1 MIDQVQWKAGS
12 LEIWREGDGPTV
24 GYLHGMVCA
33 PGRQPF
39 VPELAGRGFRVV
51 APSLPGY
58 SRTSP
63 SADIRN
69 IHDWVFALSEIID
82 VAGLAGAPMV
92 ASSTGAMLALEL
104 AAVRPEAFSSLV
116 LVAPLGLWRE
126 DRPVADPF
134 STTLSGQRALLT
146 KDPAATALFF
156 EDSASGDLLVDATI
170 QRYTARTA
178 TASLVWPIPEFGLAE
193 RIHRVSCPVTL
204 VWGSD
209 DQIID
214 PSYADVFVSQVR
226 DVRGRH
232 VVNGAGHLAEWDDPR
247 AVASLAA
254 AAIA

>member
-1 MIDQVQWKAGS
+1 MIDLLPWKAGS

-24 GYLHGMVCA
+24 GYLHGMVCS

-39 VPELAGRGFRVV
+39 VPELARRGFHVV

-63 SADIRN
+63 SSDIRN
-69 IHDWVFALSEIID
+69 VHDWVFALSEIVD
-82 VAGLAGAPMV
+82 RSGLTGRPLI

-104 AAVRPEAFSSLV
+104 AAVRPEAVSALV

-134 STTLSGQRALLT
+134 STTLSGQRGLLT
-146 KDPAATALFF
+146 KDHSVTAAFF
-156 EDSASGDLLVDATI
+156 DEDPDGPTVDAMI

-178 TASLVWPIPEFGLAE
+178 TASLVWPIPEFGLRE

-209 DQIID
+209 DRIVD
-214 PSYADVFVSQVR
+214 PTYADLFAECLI
-226 DVRGRH
+226 DVRAQH
-232 VVNGAGHLAEWDDPR
+232 VVVGAGHLAEWDDPR
-247 AVASLAA
+247 AVAD
-254 AAIA
+254 IARSAVG

>member
-1 MIDQVQWKAGS
+1 MIDIATWKAGS
-12 LEIWREGDGPTV
+12 LEIWREGEGRTV

-39 VPELAGRGFRVV
+39 VSELAGHGFQVV

-58 SRTSP
+58 SRTAP
-63 SADIRN
+63 SSDIRN

-116 LVAPLGLWRE
+116 LVAPLGLWR
-126 DRPVADPF
+126 DDHPVADPF

-146 KDPAATALFF
+146 KDPTVTSLFF
-156 EDSASGDLLVDATI
+156 EDSEAGDALVDATI

-178 TASLVWPIPEFGLAE
+178 TASLVWPLPEFGLAE

-209 DQIID
+209 DQIVH
-214 PSYADVFVSQVR
+214 PSYADAFASSLR
-226 DVRGRH
+226 NVRGSH
-232 VVNGAGHLAEWDDPR
+232 VVSGAGHLAEWDDPR
-247 AVASLAA
+247 AVASIVTTALS
-254 AAIA
+254 

>member
-1 MIDQVQWKAGS
+1 MIDFAQWKAGS

-33 PGRQPF
+33 PGRQSF
-39 VPELAGRGFRVV
+39 VPELASRGFRVI

-58 SRTSP
+58 ARTSP
-63 SADIRN
+63 SVDIRN

-82 VAGLAGAPMV
+82 AAGLVGAPLV

-104 AAVRPEAFSSLV
+104 AAMRPEAFSSLV
-116 LVAPLGLWRE
+116 LVAPLGLWSD

-146 KDPAATALFF
+146 RDPTATASFF
-156 EDSASGDLLVDATI
+156 DDSAAGDLLVDATI

-193 RIHRVSCPVTL
+193 RMHRVSCPVTL

-209 DQIID
+209 DQIVD
-214 PSYADVFVSQVR
+214 PSYAEEFAARLR

-232 VVNGAGHLAEWDDPR
+232 VVDGAGHLVEWDDPR

-254 AAIA
+254 AAFG

>member
-1 MIDQVQWKAGS
+1 MIDIATWKAGS
-12 LEIWREGDGPTV
+12 LEIWREGEGRTV

-39 VPELAGRGFRVV
+39 VSELASRGFHVV

-58 SRTSP
+58 SRTAP
-63 SADIRN
+63 SSDIRN

-116 LVAPLGLWRE
+116 LVAPLGLWR
-126 DRPVADPF
+126 DDHPVADPF

-146 KDPAATALFF
+146 KDPTVTSLFF
-156 EDSASGDLLVDATI
+156 EDSEAGDALVDATI

-178 TASLVWPIPEFGLAE
+178 TASLVWPLPEFGLAE

-209 DQIID
+209 DQIVH
-214 PSYADVFVSQVR
+214 PSYADAFASSLR
-226 DVRGRH
+226 NVRGSH
-232 VVNGAGHLAEWDDPR
+232 VVSGAGHLAEWDDPR
-247 AVASLAA
+247 AVASIVTTALS
-254 AAIA
+254 